1 MTSAEQ
7 NVPGY
12 TIFGIFF
19 IVQVIG
25 NTILREKESGTII
38 RLLVAPVS
46 KFEILIGKLIP
57 FYLVNLIQVAVLF
70 AFGALVFDMDLRD
83 SVPGLLVVTLGTAA
97 AANALGLLIAAVSRS
112 TEQMGPMSG
121 LILVVMAA
129 LGGVLIP
136 LFEMPRLMQAI
147 SLFTPHAWALK
158 GYQDVMVRGYGVA
171 ELGPTVGALFGFAVV
186 FYLLALWRF
195 RFD

>member
-1 MTSAEQ
+1 
-7 NVPGY
+7 
-12 TIFGIFF
+12 
-19 IVQVIG
+19 
-25 NTILREKESGTII
+25 
-38 RLLVAPVS
+38 
-46 KFEILIGKLIP
+46 
-57 FYLVNLIQVAVLF
+57 
-70 AFGALVFDMDLRD
+70 
-83 SVPGLLVVTLGTAA
+83 
-97 AANALGLLIAAVSRS
+97 
-112 TEQMGPMSG
+112 
-121 LILVVMAA
+121 
-129 LGGVLIP
+129 LIP